1 MANLVIKQMCQLLN
15 LLKVLLKQVLA
26 LLLGDSSPQPE
37 LLVADLVLLGELLLP
52 HNFLPFELENF
63 CR

>member
-1 MANLVIKQMCQLLN
+1 MCQLLN

-26 LLLGDSSPQPE
+26 LLLGDSSPLPE